1 MADTPPKSTAFPW
14 PSTIALAFPAI
25 VAGYLVYHRA
35 PLMTVVGEVIANLG
49 YTLVAAGVVSN
60 SFAIFRL
67 HGHLRIFA
75 VAVACIVSGM
85 VLSAI

>member
-1 MADTPPKSTAFPW
+1 MADAPPKSTAFPW

-35 PLMTVVGEVIANLG
+35 PLMTVVGDCIANLG
-49 YTLVAAGVVSN
+49 YTLLAAGVVSN
-60 SFAIFRL
+60 SFAIFKL

-75 VAVACIVSGM
+75 VAVACILAG
-85 VLSAI
+85 VLLSSI